1 MYAKPLIFG
10 GKSVKRHGNYHD
22 LVSFSFKTYLSP
34 DPKGGVLFSL
44 ELLQNQTSVYPW

>member
-10 GKSVKRHGNYHD
+10 RKSLKRRGNYHD